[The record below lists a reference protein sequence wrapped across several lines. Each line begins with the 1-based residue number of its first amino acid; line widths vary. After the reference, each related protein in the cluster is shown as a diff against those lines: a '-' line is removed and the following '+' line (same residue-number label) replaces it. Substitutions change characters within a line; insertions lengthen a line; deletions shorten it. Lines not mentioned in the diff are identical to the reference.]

1 MLIGMMLN
9 AYKHAADSQL
19 LRRYICHIGL
29 FGYEMGHPGY
39 GSDTPNR
46 TFRILFR
53 AKWDSSDTNFI
64 SVFLNVGLFL
74 FNFAEPWNQNMRN
87 CLPRRTDE
95 ERDLASREVV
105 QSYIATTAM
114 YDFNVYEK
122 RVLYNLVKLA
132 QSQIQ
137 GIRLSDN
144 LYRIEHAYREL
155 IRIELPISDF
165 LINREDKHHA
175 RVKEALQS
183 LHRKTFSYRDAQ
195 VWECF
200 SIIANPKI
208 ELRSSRVSFYV
219 NAKVWDVLLDFS
231 KGFSRYDLEVAFSLE
246 SPYSMRFYEMLCG
259 QESPINLPIEALR
272 RVFQLEG
279 RYAMTKD
286 FIRRVI
292 VSAQKEL
299 NAKSPVTFTFQTV
312 KEGKKISQIVFFP
325 VRQPRKEG
333 AKAELHRIT
342 RKYGYGCCLNRQER
356 EYLYQIG
363 FNDSGIRNNLDLFMQ
378 CQKVLDL
385 PLELAIIL
393 GKSRTKKNP
402 CGWCIRT
409 LKGKLSDRL

>member
-1 MLIGMMLN
+1 
-9 AYKHAADSQL
+9 
-19 LRRYICHIGL
+19 
-29 FGYEMGHPGY
+29 
-39 GSDTPNR
+39 
-46 TFRILFR
+46 
-53 AKWDSSDTNFI
+53 
-64 SVFLNVGLFL
+64 
-74 FNFAEPWNQNMRN
+74 MRN

-95 ERDLASREVV
+95 ERNAASREVV

-137 GIRLSDN
+137 GVRLSEN
-144 LYRIEHAYREL
+144 LYRIEHEYSEL

-165 LINREDKHHA
+165 LTGHEDKHHA
-175 RVKEALQS
+175 RVKEALRS
-183 LHRKTFSYRDAQ
+183 LHSKTFSYRDAQ

-231 KGFSRYDLEVAFSLE
+231 KGFSRYDLEVAFALE

-259 QESPINLPIEALR
+259 QESPINLPVESLR
-272 RVFQLEG
+272 REFQLEG
-279 RYAMTKD
+279 KYPMTKD

-292 VSAQKEL
+292 VSAQQEL
-299 NAKSPVTFTFQTV
+299 NSKSPVTFTFQPV
-312 KEGKKISQIVFFP
+312 KDGRKISQIVFFP
-325 VRQPRKEG
+325 VRQPRKEQP
-333 AKAELHRIT
+333 KAELHRIV
-342 RKYGYGCCLNRQER
+342 RKYGYSACLGRQER
-356 EYLYQIG
+356 DYLHQIG
-363 FNDSGIRNNLDLFMQ
+363 FTDSGIRNNLELFMQ
-378 CQKVLDL
+378 CQKVLDF

-409 LKGKLSDRL
+409 LRGKLADRM